1 MKQMKTY
8 RFTLFYN
15 MALFDSRVEDK
26 TLKLLIELGKGLDN
40 EQEDLVF
47 KENPTQQSVQK
58 FLRNYYDCYVTVT
71 EEPFIDG
78 INHLVQIFFFDRN
91 NGDWSDLSTGQYGD
105 NAEFDSYEEA
115 LEFGLQKA
123 IEIILMEKINRICK

>member
-1 MKQMKTY
+1 MSYK
-8 RFTLFYN
+8 FTLFYN
-15 MALFDSRVEDK
+15 MALYDSRVKDE
-26 TLKLLIELGKGLDN
+26 TLKLLVELGKGWDN

-58 FLRNYYDCYVTVT
+58 FLREYHDCFVTVQ
-71 EEPFIDG
+71 EEPFSDG
-78 INHLVQIFFFDRN
+78 INHLVQILFFDESK
-91 NGDWSDLSTGQYGD
+91 GEWSDLSTGQYGD

-123 IEIILMEKINRICK
+123 IKIILLEKINRVERINEF